1 MPPRDPPATELL
13 GAASTEQV
21 HVGVALDLPLRRLFT
36 YRVPPELAARAGV
49 GHRVVVPFRGKPR
62 IGFVVERHD
71 APPLA
76 QARHGAIAR
85 DGREPAAERVRVA
98 QCGQPR
104 DRLHEG
110 ILHHVLR
117 LARRYA
123 RERDGVDHRCEVV
136 VQLGHGVTLAAP
148 RRFDEL
154 GELAHADRDARG

>member
-76 QARHGAIAR
+76 RILDVAEAPDAEPLLTPELLALGRFVARYYGSSLGEALGAMVPRAVR
-85 DGREPAAERVRVA
+85 HKGRGRRQVRVRA
-98 QCGQPR
+98 GP
-104 DRLHEG
+104 E
-110 ILHHVLR
+110 
-117 LARRYA
+117 
-123 RERDGVDHRCEVV
+123 
-136 VQLGHGVTLAAP
+136 AP
-148 RRFDEL
+148 RSSR
-154 GELAHADRDARG
+154 